1 MDHPPHVEADVVVD
15 AVVVGA
21 GIIGA
26 SSAYHLSAAGRTVAV
41 LEARSGYAEGSS
53 GRSFASVRSQWADHV
68 SIELSWRSIQA
79 YQRFEE
85 EHGVDVGYRPTG
97 YLLLWGED
105 VWARQLEAVA
115 LQRAHG
121 VPVEVLDPADAQGLT
136 PFATDGVA
144 GTTYGPADGRIDP
157 HIATGAY
164 LGLARAAGAAVH
176 FGSAVTGIE
185 RDTDDTWVVR
195 TGMRTVRARYVVN
208 AAGGWSSETAALAG
222 ISAPVVHSKR
232 NVYASA
238 SGAADRVLPMTCDM
252 ATGVYLRSDG
262 DRVLFGLS
270 NPRQTDGYDTEVD
283 WGWLEV
289 LLGIAEN
296 RFPWLADLLGRHLR
310 EHSGREA
317 PARSG
322 AVRAGLDPRLRVLRP
337 RRDAGAGGRPP
348 RRGAGVAGCDHQPGR
363 ELDVAAALRR
373 GDPGAGHGDL
383 RSSRTQSAEHERV
396 ARGSAGVDPDRLRLE
411 VGLDRLRAVLPAQTG
426 VLHPAER
433 RHEAHGPIA
442 VHPHGAR
449 LDPFGHPE
457 GPGDVTGPHP
467 GTETE
472 P

>member
-296 RFPWLADLLGRHLR
+296 RFPWLADLPLDSRACWAGTYENTPDAKPLLGPEPSAPGWIHACGF
-310 EHSGREA
+310 SGHGVMQA
-317 PARSG
+317 PEVGRLVAEQVSQG
-322 AVRAGLDPRLRVLRP
+322 AITSLDVSSMSPQRF
-337 RRDAGAGGRPP
+337 AGGIR
-348 RRGAGVAGCDHQPGR
+348 A
-363 ELDVAAALRR
+363 LDMV
-373 GDPGAGHGDL
+373 
-383 RSSRTQSAEHERV
+383 
-396 ARGSAGVDPDRLRLE
+396 
-411 VGLDRLRAVLPAQTG
+411 
-426 VLHPAER
+426 
-433 RHEAHGPIA
+433 I
-442 VHPHGAR
+442 
-449 LDPFGHPE
+449 
-457 GPGDVTGPHP
+457 
-467 GTETE
+467 
-472 P
+472 

>member
-238 SGAADRVLPMTCDM
+238 SGATDRVLPMTCDM

-296 RFPWLADLLGRHLR
+296 RFPWLADLPLDSRACWAGTYENTPDAKPLLGPEPSAPGWVHACGF
-310 EHSGREA
+310 SGHGVMQA
-317 PARSG
+317 PEVGRLVAEQVSQG
-322 AVRAGLDPRLRVLRP
+322 AITSLDVSSMSPQRF
-337 RRDAGAGGRPP
+337 AGGTR
-348 RRGAGVAGCDHQPGR
+348 A
-363 ELDVAAALRR
+363 LDMV
-373 GDPGAGHGDL
+373 
-383 RSSRTQSAEHERV
+383 
-396 ARGSAGVDPDRLRLE
+396 
-411 VGLDRLRAVLPAQTG
+411 
-426 VLHPAER
+426 
-433 RHEAHGPIA
+433 I
-442 VHPHGAR
+442 
-449 LDPFGHPE
+449 
-457 GPGDVTGPHP
+457 
-467 GTETE
+467 
-472 P
+472 

>member
-1 MDHPPHVEADVVVD
+1 MDHAPHVDADVVVD

-53 GRSFASVRSQWADHV
+53 GRSFASVRSQWADHI

-115 LQRAHG
+115 LQREHG

-136 PFATDGVA
+136 PFATDGIA

-176 FGSAVTGIE
+176 FGSAVTAIE
-185 RDTDDTWVVR
+185 HDTDGTWVVR
-195 TGMRTVRARYVVN
+195 TGVRTVRARHVVN

-252 ATGVYLRSDG
+252 STGVYLRSDG

-289 LLGIAEN
+289 LLGIAEK
-296 RFPWLADLLGRHLR
+296 RFPWLADLPLDSRACWAGTYENTPDAKPLLGPEPSAPGWIHACGF
-310 EHSGREA
+310 SGHGVMQA
-317 PARSG
+317 PEVGRLVAEQVSQG
-322 AVRAGLDPRLRVLRP
+322 AITSLDVSSMSPQRF
-337 RRDAGAGGRPP
+337 AGGIR
-348 RRGAGVAGCDHQPGR
+348 A
-363 ELDVAAALRR
+363 LDMV
-373 GDPGAGHGDL
+373 
-383 RSSRTQSAEHERV
+383 
-396 ARGSAGVDPDRLRLE
+396 
-411 VGLDRLRAVLPAQTG
+411 
-426 VLHPAER
+426 
-433 RHEAHGPIA
+433 I
-442 VHPHGAR
+442 
-449 LDPFGHPE
+449 
-457 GPGDVTGPHP
+457 
-467 GTETE
+467 
-472 P
+472 

>member
-26 SSAYHLSAAGRTVAV
+26 SSAYHLSASGRTVAV

-115 LQRAHG
+115 LQREHG
-121 VPVEVLDPADAQGLT
+121 VPVEVLDPADAQRLT

-185 RDTDDTWVVR
+185 RDTDGTWVVR
-195 TGMRTVRARYVVN
+195 TGMRTVRARHVVN

-262 DRVLFGLS
+262 DRILFGLS

-283 WGWLEV
+283 WDWLEV
-289 LLGIAEN
+289 LLGIAEK
-296 RFPWLADLLGRHLR
+296 RFPWLADLPLDSRACWAGTYENTPDAKPLLGPEPSAPGWIHACGF
-310 EHSGREA
+310 SGHGVMQA
-317 PARSG
+317 PEVGRLVAEQVSQG
-322 AVRAGLDPRLRVLRP
+322 AITSLDVSSMSPQRF
-337 RRDAGAGGRPP
+337 AGGIR
-348 RRGAGVAGCDHQPGR
+348 A
-363 ELDVAAALRR
+363 LDMV
-373 GDPGAGHGDL
+373 
-383 RSSRTQSAEHERV
+383 
-396 ARGSAGVDPDRLRLE
+396 
-411 VGLDRLRAVLPAQTG
+411 
-426 VLHPAER
+426 
-433 RHEAHGPIA
+433 I
-442 VHPHGAR
+442 
-449 LDPFGHPE
+449 
-457 GPGDVTGPHP
+457 
-467 GTETE
+467 
-472 P
+472 

>member
-296 RFPWLADLLGRHLR
+296 RFPWLADLPLDSRACWAGTYENTPDAKPLLGPEPSAPGWIHACGF
-310 EHSGREA
+310 SGHGVMQA
-317 PARSG
+317 PEVGRLVAEQVSQG
-322 AVRAGLDPRLRVLRP
+322 AITSLDVSSMSPQRF
-337 RRDAGAGGRPP
+337 AGGTR
-348 RRGAGVAGCDHQPGR
+348 A
-363 ELDVAAALRR
+363 LDMV
-373 GDPGAGHGDL
+373 
-383 RSSRTQSAEHERV
+383 
-396 ARGSAGVDPDRLRLE
+396 
-411 VGLDRLRAVLPAQTG
+411 
-426 VLHPAER
+426 
-433 RHEAHGPIA
+433 I
-442 VHPHGAR
+442 
-449 LDPFGHPE
+449 
-457 GPGDVTGPHP
+457 
-467 GTETE
+467 
-472 P
+472 

>member
-97 YLLLWGED
+97 YLLLWSED

-296 RFPWLADLLGRHLR
+296 RFPWLADLPLDSRACWAGTYENTPDAKPLLGPEPSAPGWIHACGF
-310 EHSGREA
+310 SGHGVMQA
-317 PARSG
+317 PEVGRLVAEQVSRG
-322 AVRAGLDPRLRVLRP
+322 AITSLDVSSMSPQRF
-337 RRDAGAGGRPP
+337 AGGTR
-348 RRGAGVAGCDHQPGR
+348 A
-363 ELDVAAALRR
+363 LDMV
-373 GDPGAGHGDL
+373 
-383 RSSRTQSAEHERV
+383 
-396 ARGSAGVDPDRLRLE
+396 
-411 VGLDRLRAVLPAQTG
+411 
-426 VLHPAER
+426 
-433 RHEAHGPIA
+433 I
-442 VHPHGAR
+442 
-449 LDPFGHPE
+449 
-457 GPGDVTGPHP
+457 
-467 GTETE
+467 
-472 P
+472 

>member
-121 VPVEVLDPADAQGLT
+121 VPVEVLDPADAQALT

-238 SGAADRVLPMTCDM
+238 SGATDRVLPMTCDM

-296 RFPWLADLLGRHLR
+296 RFPWLADLPLDSRACWAGTYENTPDAKPLLGPEPSAPGWIHACGF
-310 EHSGREA
+310 SGHGVMQA
-317 PARSG
+317 PEVGRLVAEQVSQG
-322 AVRAGLDPRLRVLRP
+322 AITSLDVSSMSPQRF
-337 RRDAGAGGRPP
+337 AGGTR
-348 RRGAGVAGCDHQPGR
+348 A
-363 ELDVAAALRR
+363 LDMV
-373 GDPGAGHGDL
+373 
-383 RSSRTQSAEHERV
+383 
-396 ARGSAGVDPDRLRLE
+396 
-411 VGLDRLRAVLPAQTG
+411 
-426 VLHPAER
+426 
-433 RHEAHGPIA
+433 I
-442 VHPHGAR
+442 
-449 LDPFGHPE
+449 
-457 GPGDVTGPHP
+457 
-467 GTETE
+467 
-472 P
+472 

>member
-238 SGAADRVLPMTCDM
+238 SGATDRVLPMTCDM

-296 RFPWLADLLGRHLR
+296 RFPWLADLPLDSRACWAGTYENTPDAKPLLGPEPSAPGWIHACGF
-310 EHSGREA
+310 SGHGVMQA
-317 PARSG
+317 PEVGRLVAEQVSQG
-322 AVRAGLDPRLRVLRP
+322 AITSLDVSSMSPQRF
-337 RRDAGAGGRPP
+337 AGGTR
-348 RRGAGVAGCDHQPGR
+348 A
-363 ELDVAAALRR
+363 LDMV
-373 GDPGAGHGDL
+373 
-383 RSSRTQSAEHERV
+383 
-396 ARGSAGVDPDRLRLE
+396 
-411 VGLDRLRAVLPAQTG
+411 
-426 VLHPAER
+426 
-433 RHEAHGPIA
+433 I
-442 VHPHGAR
+442 
-449 LDPFGHPE
+449 
-457 GPGDVTGPHP
+457 
-467 GTETE
+467 
-472 P
+472 

>member
-115 LQRAHG
+115 LQREHG
-121 VPVEVLDPADAQGLT
+121 VPVEVLDPADAQRLT

-157 HIATGAY
+157 HVATGAY

-176 FGSAVTGIE
+176 FGSAVTRIE
-185 RDTDDTWVVR
+185 RDIDGTWVVR
-195 TGMRTVRARYVVN
+195 TGMRTVRARHVVN

-262 DRVLFGLS
+262 DRILFGLS

-283 WGWLEV
+283 WDWLEV
-289 LLGIAEN
+289 LLGIAEK
-296 RFPWLADLLGRHLR
+296 RFPWLADLPLDSRACWAGTYENTPDAKPLLGPEPSAPGWIHACGF
-310 EHSGREA
+310 SGHGVMQA
-317 PARSG
+317 PEVGRLVAEQVSQG
-322 AVRAGLDPRLRVLRP
+322 AITSLDVSSMSPQRF
-337 RRDAGAGGRPP
+337 AGGIR
-348 RRGAGVAGCDHQPGR
+348 A
-363 ELDVAAALRR
+363 LDMV
-373 GDPGAGHGDL
+373 
-383 RSSRTQSAEHERV
+383 
-396 ARGSAGVDPDRLRLE
+396 
-411 VGLDRLRAVLPAQTG
+411 
-426 VLHPAER
+426 
-433 RHEAHGPIA
+433 I
-442 VHPHGAR
+442 
-449 LDPFGHPE
+449 
-457 GPGDVTGPHP
+457 
-467 GTETE
+467 
-472 P
+472 

>member
-164 LGLARAAGAAVH
+164 LGLARAAGATVH
-176 FGSAVTGIE
+176 FGDAVTAIE
-185 RDTDDTWVVR
+185 HDTDGTWVVR
-195 TGMRTVRARYVVN
+195 TAMRTVRARHVVN

-238 SGAADRVLPMTCDM
+238 SGAADRILPMTCDM

-296 RFPWLADLLGRHLR
+296 RFPWLADLPLDSRACWAGTYENTPDAKPLLGPEPSAPGWIHACGF
-310 EHSGREA
+310 SGHGVMQA
-317 PARSG
+317 PEVGRLVAEQVSRG
-322 AVRAGLDPRLRVLRP
+322 AITSLDVSSMSPQRF
-337 RRDAGAGGRPP
+337 AGGTR
-348 RRGAGVAGCDHQPGR
+348 A
-363 ELDVAAALRR
+363 LDMV
-373 GDPGAGHGDL
+373 
-383 RSSRTQSAEHERV
+383 
-396 ARGSAGVDPDRLRLE
+396 
-411 VGLDRLRAVLPAQTG
+411 
-426 VLHPAER
+426 
-433 RHEAHGPIA
+433 I
-442 VHPHGAR
+442 
-449 LDPFGHPE
+449 
-457 GPGDVTGPHP
+457 
-467 GTETE
+467 
-472 P
+472 